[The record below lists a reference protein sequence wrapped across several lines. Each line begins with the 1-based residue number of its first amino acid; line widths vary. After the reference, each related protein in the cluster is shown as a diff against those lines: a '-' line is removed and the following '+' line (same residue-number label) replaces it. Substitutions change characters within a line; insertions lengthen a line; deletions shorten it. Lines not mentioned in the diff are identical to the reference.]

1 MDYINIENLDIPMV
15 GLGTFSMH
23 GEELKAVIT
32 SAMGM
37 GYRFFDTAYRYGNE
51 SEIGDIVNA
60 QQDDIGNAAP
70 VILSTKYSGLQY
82 RGRKTRLFL
91 DKKSPKRALSN
102 SLHCLRRD
110 KVDLYLLHS
119 PFRGFQMAYEK
130 MLREKEKGRIK
141 VEGASGYSVDQL
153 KMIKDY
159 CGVYPMINM
168 IELHP
173 YHSSKALV
181 EFCKENDIKLIAR
194 SPFAHGE
201 ILPLLSTDRDITS
214 IANEHNKSV
223 PQVILRWIIQQG
235 VIALPRTKNP
245 NHLQENINVF
255 DFELTSSE
263 MHVIDMKNKDLSF
276 GAVKSC
282 AT

>member
-51 SEIGDIVNA
+51 SEIGDIVKA
-60 QQDDIGNAAP
+60 QQDEIGNAAP
-70 VILSTKYSGLQY
+70 VVLSTKYSGLQY
-82 RGRKTRLFL
+82 RGRKNRLFL
-91 DKKSPKRALSN
+91 DKKSPKRALST
-102 SLHCLRRD
+102 SLHCLCRD
-110 KVDLYLLHS
+110 NIDLYLLHS
-119 PFRGFQMAYEK
+119 PFRGFQKAYEK
-130 MLREKEKGRIK
+130 MLKEKENGRIT
-141 VEGASGYSVDQL
+141 VTGVSGYSVDQL

-159 CGVYPMINM
+159 CGVYPMIDM

-173 YHSSKALV
+173 YHSSRALV
-181 EFCKENDIKLIAR
+181 DFCKENGIKLIAR

-201 ILPLLSTDRDITS
+201 ILPLLSTDKDITS

-223 PQVILRWIIQQG
+223 PQVVLRWIIQQG
-235 VIALPRTKNP
+235 VVALPRTKNP
-245 NHLQENINVF
+245 SHLQENINVF

-276 GAVKSC
+276 GAVKR
-282 AT
+282 

>member
-1 MDYINIENLDIPMV
+1 MDYINIENLGIPMV

-51 SEIGDIVNA
+51 SEIGDIVKA
-60 QQDDIGNAAP
+60 QQDEIGNAAP
-70 VILSTKYSGLQY
+70 VVLSTKYSGLQY
-82 RGRKTRLFL
+82 PGRKNRLFL
-91 DKKSPKRALSN
+91 DKKSPKRALST
-102 SLHCLRRD
+102 SLHCLCRD
-110 KVDLYLLHS
+110 HIDLYLLHS
-119 PFRGFQMAYEK
+119 PFRGFQKAYEK
-130 MLREKEKGRIK
+130 MLKEKEKGRIT
-141 VEGASGYSVDQL
+141 VTGVSGYSVDQL

-159 CGVYPMINM
+159 CGVYPMIDM

-173 YHSSKALV
+173 YHSSRALV
-181 EFCKENDIKLIAR
+181 DFCKENGIKLIAR

-201 ILPLLSTDRDITS
+201 ILPLLSTDKDITS

-223 PQVILRWIIQQG
+223 PQVVLRWIIQQG
-235 VIALPRTKNP
+235 VVALPRTKNP
-245 NHLQENINVF
+245 SRLQETINVF
-255 DFELTSSE
+255 DVELTSSE

-276 GAVKSC
+276 GAVKR
-282 AT
+282 